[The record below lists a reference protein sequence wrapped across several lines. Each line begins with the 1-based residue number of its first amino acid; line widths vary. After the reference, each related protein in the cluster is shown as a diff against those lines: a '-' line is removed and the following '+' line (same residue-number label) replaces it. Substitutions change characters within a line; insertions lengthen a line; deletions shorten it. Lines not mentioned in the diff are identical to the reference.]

1 MLIGKPAAM
10 GPQRGVVLIIT
21 LIVLVAM
28 LLASAALTRSVDTS
42 GLIAGN
48 LAFKQSTY
56 ASAEVGIETAVT
68 WLEANVNSGAL
79 NDNATANGY
88 LASIANPAT
97 GQSWETYWAS
107 LVAAGNPSPVT
118 LDQDPAGNTVA
129 YVIHR
134 QCNQAGNPDAV
145 TSPPTQCANPPAD
158 KCTTGGSKGA
168 RGGPSRAP
176 RCLYYRITTRVQ
188 GPRNTVSYI
197 QSVVATR

>member
-1 MLIGKPAAM
+1 MLSKKPAVLTR
-10 GPQRGVVLIIT
+10 QRGVVLIIT

-28 LLASAALTRSVDTS
+28 MLASVALTRSVDTS

-56 ASAEVGIETAVT
+56 VSAEVGIETAVT
-68 WLEANVNSGAL
+68 WLEANVNSGTL
-79 NDNATANGY
+79 NDNATGNGY
-88 LASIANPAT
+88 LASIANPAA
-97 GQSWETYWAS
+97 GQSWEAYWAS
-107 LVAAGNPSPVT
+107 LAATGNPSPVT
-118 LDQDPAGNTVA
+118 LAEDPAGNTVA

-134 QCNQAGNPDAV
+134 QCNQAGNPDTL
-145 TSPPTQCANPPAD
+145 TSPPTQCVNPPAD

-188 GPRNTVSYI
+188 GPRNTTTFI
-197 QSVVATR
+197 QAVIATR